1 MKTLFCQ
8 QAAEYTYE
16 KFRENV
22 STAHIMIMVPG
33 QFAEK
38 KYASIESLGLAFC
51 VSGRTRHLSMKESI
65 VAIFYLLYY
74 LFRSFVLIYRVFYV
88 TILVFYLVALFYCL

>member
-65 VAIFYLLYY
+65 AVIFFSSLL
-74 LFRSFVLIYRVFYV
+74 
-88 TILVFYLVALFYCL
+88 LVQKFCLNFLCFSCGNFC

>member
-65 VAIFYLLYY
+65 AVIFPL
-74 LFRSFVLIYRVFYV
+74 SITCTEVLPEF
-88 TILVFYLVALFYCL
+88 LVFLIWQFLLKNASI

>member
-65 VAIFYLLYY
+65 AVIFSPLYY
-74 LFRSFVLIYRVFYV
+74 IVQKFCLSFSCFSCGN
-88 TILVFYLVALFYCL
+88 FC

>member
-65 VAIFYLLYY
+65 AVIFFPSLL
-74 LFRSFVLIYRVFYV
+74 LVQKFCLNFSSFSCGNF
-88 TILVFYLVALFYCL
+88 C

>member
-38 KYASIESLGLAFC
+38 KIC
-51 VSGRTRHLSMKESI
+51 IDRVSGFGFLRIREDQTSEHEGIYRCDFSP
-65 VAIFYLLYY
+65 LYY
-74 LFRSFVLIYRVFYV
+74 IVQKFCLSFSCFSCGN
-88 TILVFYLVALFYCL
+88 FC